1 MKALKRKRGRPKVE
15 NVIREANGRISR
27 REDPPSKLAL
37 EVRARMHRISLD
49 EAMDQKAGDWL
60 GRLHMAYEV
69 WRKKDRVD
77 DKPQPPQSIS
87 TSQYYALLS
96 YQTLHN
102 DHLKAVGAPGAY
114 FEGIGTGTADEDATA
129 KWARNVKARYG
140 SARKAIQDRQNHY
153 PGNLWAALDY
163 CVLQGQQMPHMVGD
177 LRTLGNTLS
186 NHFGG
191 YCSR

>member
-15 NVIREANGRISR
+15 NVIRETNGRISR

-77 DKPQPPQSIS
+77 DKLQPPQSIS

-114 FEGIGTGTADEDATA
+114 FEGIGTGMTDEDATA
-129 KWARNVKARYG
+129 KWARNVKARYA
-140 SARKAIQDRQNHY
+140 SARKAIQDRQNHH
-153 PGNLWAALDY
+153 PGNLWAALDM

-191 YCSR
+191 IAH